1 MAPSAPL
8 MRGISPWLR
17 ALTASTILLG
27 GLSPMTITC
36 LGGFAFFAITA
47 ARLGGL
53 TIFTVAATW
62 LGGRASLTAGV
73 TMLGG
78 LAIFTLTSTF
88 SGALSRRTA
97 QGLFAGRHRRITN
110 RHPGRAHSARVTTSS
125 GRADTAKRGVLFWV
139 NRAHFLGGRRRTLG
153 RVHRNRFRWREQGG
167 RWGCFGNQ
175 GTGGSRLSFHCR

>member
-8 MRGISPWLR
+8 LRGISPWLR
-17 ALTASTILLG
+17 ALTASAILLG
-27 GLSPMTITC
+27 GLSLMTITC
-36 LGGFAFFAITA
+36 PEGFAFFAITA
-47 ARLGGL
+47 AQLGGF
-53 TIFTVAATW
+53 IVFTVAATW

-110 RHPGRAHSARVTTSS
+110 RHPGRAHSARVTTSP
-125 GRADTAKRGVLFWV
+125 GHADAAKRGL
-139 NRAHFLGGRRRTLG
+139 
-153 RVHRNRFRWREQGG
+153 
-167 RWGCFGNQ
+167 CFG
-175 GTGGSRLSFHCR
+175 

>member
-8 MRGISPWLR
+8 LRGISPWLR

-47 ARLGGL
+47 ARLGGF

-73 TMLGG
+73 TTLGG

-125 GRADTAKRGVLFWV
+125 GRAGAAKRGVLFWV